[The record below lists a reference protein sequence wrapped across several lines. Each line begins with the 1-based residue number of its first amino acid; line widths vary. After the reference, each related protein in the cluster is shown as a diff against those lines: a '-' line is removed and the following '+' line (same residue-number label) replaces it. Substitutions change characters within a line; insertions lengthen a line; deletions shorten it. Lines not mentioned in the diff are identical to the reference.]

1 MKKKVLNL
9 SIIAILIVMLLIL
22 TGCGE
27 NHNEVSSNDENLTKL
42 SEVVKVGDYV
52 SYKTQAGNSYISKAD
67 KNGVKDQTFETTGDE
82 IWKVL
87 SIKEDGSIELV
98 SADVIKTSANQ
109 VYSLKGGKGY
119 INIIDELNNICKI
132 YANGEN
138 AVSARS
144 IKYEDIYNLFGIEEI
159 ANELEL
165 DLTTYSTE
173 DDKWNAIYKK
183 IAEKNAMF
191 VNQLYFLEDVTIDTD
206 AKYKPSSTASEGYE
220 YDENLTVKNFWLDT
234 FDLNKVNNS
243 TDILKLAFPTDDN
256 YGYWF
261 ANTGVQGTKSTPG
274 YKNSQANYYVYV
286 GSGKRVYKETIFS
299 SINHSEKTYNSY
311 IRPVV
316 TLDKNTS
323 VDGGTGTVDTP
334 YIIK

>member
-1 MKKKVLNL
+1 MKKNILGL
-9 SIIAILIVMLLIL
+9 SIVGILIFMLLTL

-27 NHNEVSSNDENLTKL
+27 NQNAESSNNKNLTKL

-52 SYKTQAGNSYISKAD
+52 SYKTQEGNSYTSKAD
-67 KNGVKDQTFETTGDE
+67 KNGVKDQTFETTGNE
-82 IWKVL
+82 IWRVL
-87 SIKEDGSIELV
+87 SIEDDGSINLV
-98 SADVIKTSANQ
+98 SSDVIKTSTNQ

-132 YANGEN
+132 YANGEK

-159 ANELEL
+159 ANELEV

-173 DDKWNAIYKK
+173 DEKWNAIYKK

-191 VNQLYFLEDVTIDTD
+191 VDQLYFLEDVSIDTD
-206 AKYKPSSTASEGYE
+206 AKYKPSSTAGEGYE

-234 FDLNKVNNS
+234 FDLDKVNNS
-243 TDILKLAFPTDDN
+243 TDLLKLAFPTDDN
-256 YGYWF
+256 YGYWL

-286 GSGKRVYKETIFS
+286 GSGKRIYKDTIFN
-299 SINHSEKTYNSY
+299 SINHSEKNYNSY

-316 TLDKNTS
+316 TLDKNTN
-323 VDGGTGTVDTP
+323 VDGGTGTADTP

>member
-1 MKKKVLNL
+1 MKKNILGL
-9 SIIAILIVMLLIL
+9 SIIGILVVMLLTL
-22 TGCGE
+22 TGCADNQNVE
-27 NHNEVSSNDENLTKL
+27 NENNKNLSKL

-67 KNGVKDQTFETTGDE
+67 KNGVKDQTFETTGNE

-87 SIKEDGSIELV
+87 SIEDDGSINLV

-132 YANGEN
+132 YANGEK

-144 IKYEDIYNLFGIEEI
+144 IKYEDIYNLFGMDAI

-165 DLTTYSTE
+165 DLNVYSTE
-173 DDKWNAIYKK
+173 NDKWNAIYKK

-206 AKYKPSSTASEGYE
+206 AKYKPSNTSEGYE

-234 FDLNKVNNS
+234 FDLNQVNNS

-261 ANTGVQGTKSTPG
+261 ANIGVQGTKSTPG

-286 GSGKRVYKETIFS
+286 GSGKRVYKETLFS

-323 VDGGTGTVDTP
+323 VNGGTGTADTP